1 MSEERTMQLP
11 PKGKIEWNLNTLLQL
26 AQIAFVVIGGVTL
39 WVNQTRDITDL
50 QAWRTE
56 AVADIKNL
64 KEDVRKVDTKVEG
77 LQYRTTSTEQQVA
90 NMNAA
95 LKEIQAAVN
104 QQTGDVRLVREIL
117 QRLEAGQKRGG

>member
-1 MSEERTMQLP
+1 MQLP

-50 QAWRTE
+50 QTWRTE

-64 KEDVRKVDTKVEG
+64 KDDVRKVDTKVEG
-77 LQYRTTSTEQQVA
+77 LQYRATSTEQQVA

-117 QRLEAGQKRGG
+117 QRIEAAGQKRGG

>member
-1 MSEERTMQLP
+1 MQLP

-64 KEDVRKVDTKVEG
+64 KDDVRKVDTKVEG